1 MDVPLF
7 GSDNSYGG
15 KKQES
20 TLKEQLTLLQI
31 DSNWTF
37 DSKFL
42 IAISLI
48 FILVALLLCAQQVFK
63 TVECQSRPNIRKLF
77 SDLNS

>member
-37 DSKFL
+37 DSNFL

-48 FILVALLLCAQQVFK
+48 FILVALLLRAQQVFK
-63 TVECQSRPNIRKLF
+63 TVECQSRPNIKKLS

>member
-1 MDVPLF
+1 MPLF

-37 DSKFL
+37 DSNFL

-48 FILVALLLCAQQVFK
+48 FILVALLLCAQQVSK
-63 TVECQSRPNIRKLF
+63 TVECQSRPNIKKLS

>member
-7 GSDNSYGG
+7 GSDNTVMVG

-48 FILVALLLCAQQVFK
+48 FILVALLLCAQQVFLK
-63 TVECQSRPNIRKLF
+63 Q
-77 SDLNS
+77 

>member
-1 MDVPLF
+1 MPLF

-37 DSKFL
+37 DSNFL

-48 FILVALLLCAQQVFK
+48 FILVALLSCAQQVFK
-63 TVECQSRPNIRKLF
+63 PVEYQSRPNIKKLF
-77 SDLNS
+77 NDLNS

>member
-1 MDVPLF
+1 MCHCLDQTTVMV
-7 GSDNSYGG
+7 G
-15 KKQES
+15 KNRKAL

-63 TVECQSRPNIRKLF
+63 PVEYQSRPNIKKLF

>member
-37 DSKFL
+37 DSNFL

-48 FILVALLLCAQQVFK
+48 FILVALVALLSCA
-63 TVECQSRPNIRKLF
+63 
-77 SDLNS
+77 